1 MNGKIKYKTFRI
13 LTSVLNIKAFQSAF
27 SCICK
32 FFLLHALIVI

>member
-13 LTSVLNIKAFQSAF
+13 LTSMLNIKAFQSAF

-32 FFLLHALIVI
+32 FLLHALIVI